1 MKTNRA
7 RKLVVN
13 ILSLVMIIVSG
24 LIIYDVSKE
33 FVRSKD
39 KKEELALIRQ
49 EIEELEKENE
59 NLEGIKKKLSD
70 ANYVQNYARGKHLM
84 SKSEEQVFILPKID
98 D

>member
-33 FVRSKD
+33 FVRSKE